1 MDDSSMF
8 TKRQREISDAMA
20 VDKNDLEII
29 AYRVQHRIDLERK
42 MNKYKP
48 TIERQPEEL
57 FR

>member
-1 MDDSSMF
+1 MF